1 MAKKMKLTATG
12 WAKKS
17 GPGAP
22 YENQMYNFAYRRKKE
37 GKEPFQG
44 PLRKTGYGPTFIF
57 QTYKKI
63 FAPKRKF

>member
-1 MAKKMKLTATG
+1 MKL
-12 WAKKS
+12 KKS

-22 YENQMYNFAYRRKKE
+22 YQNQMFNFAYWRKIK

-57 QTYKKI
+57 KKKI
-63 FAPKRKF
+63 LRD